1 MIHTRG
7 SASHVIM
14 FNEWRV
20 STRRTPAKKEAR
32 QHGVVMVRQQSM
44 QVSIYE
50 LATRPT
56 NFDSPMAVS

>member
-1 MIHTRG
+1 
-7 SASHVIM
+7 M